1 MKILVLNSGS
11 SSVKFQIIETD
22 LERMN
27 AHEDLTLAVGLV
39 EKIGLSDSR
48 LLLEVP
54 DRKPYQDYRE
64 ILEHRTAIEWVLRI
78 LVDPENGIL
87 ESVDEIEAVGHRVVH
102 GGEAF
107 ASSVLITLNSG
118 GTAKATP
125 PISWATQPSGA
136 MVTSCAWPGTVPRAT
151 DSTNATGAA
160 TGNARQLPK
169 MLIISDFLLQ

>member
-27 AHEDLTLAVGLV
+27 AHEDLTLAVGQV

-48 LLLEVP
+48 LLIEVP

-64 ILEHRTAIEWVLRI
+64 ILEHRTAIQWVLRI

-87 ESVDEIEAVGHRVVH
+87 GSVEEWGV
-102 GGEAF
+102 
-107 ASSVLITLNSG
+107 
-118 GTAKATP
+118 
-125 PISWATQPSGA
+125 
-136 MVTSCAWPGTVPRAT
+136 
-151 DSTNATGAA
+151 
-160 TGNARQLPK
+160 
-169 MLIISDFLLQ
+169 